1 MLQLNYDGFH
11 FLPDSKNEN
20 SVQFQYFNLK
30 NSDGSLDNTDSDLE
44 NVNDIGPMYNVVL
57 LRGAKDGPGVEVC
70 DIFEAVFADPS
81 VYAEG
86 LISAE
91 IYGTFVR
98 KNKKCESFWTNYL
111 KETLGNIEK
120 INEELREENDDE

>member
-1 MLQLNYDGFH
+1 MLELNYDGFH
-11 FLPDSKNEN
+11 FLPDSQDEN
-20 SVQFQYFNLK
+20 MVQFQYFNLK
-30 NSDGSLDNTDSDLE
+30 NEDGSLNDAKSDLE

-57 LRGAKDGPGVEVC
+57 LRSTGDGLGVEVC

-86 LISAE
+86 LIRAE
-91 IYGTFVR
+91 IFGTFVR